1 MQSAHC
7 RQPVGPEAVTN
18 SRGMWLFLPT
28 GRASAQWSGLWAMAE
43 PYCFSQGKLSV
54 SSTDGTVMMSRI
66 HTYLINFSKHETAW
80 LFTGL
85 WTVNCIF
92 ILQDSQWWRLLF
104 SVSFLSHGAP
114 PWSSSIPG
122 YSVCTCCHGFQQSL
136 PAVHSIPFPH
146 SSHFQ
151 VPRSWS
157 YC

>member
-28 GRASAQWSGLWAMAE
+28 GRASAQWSGLQAMAE

-85 WTVNCIF
+85 WTVSLFFRIHNGEGCCSQCHSSLMVLLLAPLALLGTQCVRAVMASSRAS
-92 ILQDSQWWRLLF
+92 LQY
-104 SVSFLSHGAP
+104 P
-114 PWSSSIPG
+114 
-122 YSVCTCCHGFQQSL
+122 
-136 PAVHSIPFPH
+136 HSIPFPH
-146 SSHFQ
+146 FSRFQ

-157 YC
+157 CC